1 MSPGAGGTVAA
12 EGATYSNPARIP
24 YKFSMTANVR
34 GYHKVLSVTSVYEK
48 LKMEIKDDESAE
60 VSTVTTLLCCRK
72 DVFMTPPAFAILLVS
87 HNLGSFCSRKLKFCI
102 LLTQTL
108 TNSVLEFEGLGLGK

>member
-1 MSPGAGGTVAA
+1 MFFFLCFSLSPGAGGTVAA

-34 GYHKVLSVTSVYEK
+34 GYHKILSVTSVYEK

-60 VSTVTTLLCCRK
+60 VSIVTTLLCFRK
-72 DVFMTPPAFAILLVS
+72 DVFYDSACVRDS
-87 HNLGSFCSRKLKFCI
+87 LGFS
-102 LLTQTL
+102 
-108 TNSVLEFEGLGLGK
+108 